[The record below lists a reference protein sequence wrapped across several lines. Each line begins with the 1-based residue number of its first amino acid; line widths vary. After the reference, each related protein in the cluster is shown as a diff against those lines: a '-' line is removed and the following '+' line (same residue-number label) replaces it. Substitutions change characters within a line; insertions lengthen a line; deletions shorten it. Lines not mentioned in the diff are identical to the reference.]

1 MTEIRAANRHALGH
15 ARAHAS
21 GVTPWDPSSVF
32 LLKSLLYPC
41 AATGSLGVSL
51 LICHEPFQHS
61 YFLIAVIAFLATAD
75 FLDVAPLQYDF
86 TRLVNLGSLVN
97 IAMQWLMVVGFI
109 WVLVT
114 LSDMQDRFEPQVL
127 ITWAAITPP
136 VLWLSQLVA
145 QQSLRAL
152 SPGQSAARKA
162 VIIGHDKLGVLLGR
176 ELNRDPSLRVSVLGY
191 FDDRRGDEQ
200 NGDDR
205 DDDDETPNLG
215 DPSRLPQFILRNDV
229 QIVYITWPM
238 TREARILELLET
250 LRDSTVSIYFV
261 PDVSVANLI
270 QARVDFVNGIP
281 VVGVCESPF
290 YGIRGLAKRS
300 CDILFSS
307 AMILM
312 LSPVLLAVAIGVRRS
327 GPGPVVFKQRR
338 YGLDGKEITVYKF
351 RSMTVTEDG
360 DASYTQVVRN
370 DSRVTP
376 FGAFIRKTSL
386 DELPQLFNVLDGTMS
401 LVGPRPHAVAVNEQY
416 RRLISGYMVR
426 HKVKPGITGWAQVNG
441 FRGGDDLES
450 MKSRV
455 EADLEYLRNW
465 SLGLDLVILLR
476 TLALVW
482 ADRRAF

>member
-1 MTEIRAANRHALGH
+1 MNQIRAAHR
-15 ARAHAS
+15 HAS

-32 LLKSLLYPC
+32 VLKSLLYPL
-41 AATGSLGVSL
+41 AATGSLGVAL
-51 LICHEPFQHS
+51 LICHEPFQHA

-86 TRLVNLGSLVN
+86 ARSATLGSLFN
-97 IAMQWLMVVGFI
+97 LATQWLMVVGFI
-109 WVLVT
+109 WVLIT
-114 LSDMQDRFEPQVL
+114 LSDMQDRFDRRVL
-127 ITWAAITPP
+127 LTWAGITPL

-145 QQSLRAL
+145 QQALRVVGPKAIA
-152 SPGQSAARKA
+152 SRKA
-162 VIIGHDKLGVLLGR
+162 VIIGRNELGR
-176 ELNRDPSLRVSVLGY
+176 VLARELKHDLSLRVNVLGY
-191 FDDRRGDEQ
+191 FDDQTQGTAPAGADKD
-200 NGDDR
+200 GKSVA
-205 DDDDETPNLG
+205 PMLG
-215 DPSRLPQFILRNDV
+215 EPSQLPQFILRNDV

-238 TREARILELLET
+238 AREARILELLET

-270 QARVDFVNGIP
+270 QARVDFVNGLP

-290 YGIRGLAKRS
+290 YGIRGLAKRAF
-300 CDILFSS
+300 DIVLSS
-307 AMILM
+307 AMILV
-312 LSPVLLAVAIGVRRS
+312 LTPVLIAVALGVRRS
-327 GPGPVVFKQRR
+327 GPGPIVFQQRR

-360 DASYTQVVRN
+360 DHTYTQVIRN
-370 DSRVTP
+370 DTRVTP

-386 DELPQLFNVLDGTMS
+386 DELPQLFNVLEGTMS

-441 FRGGDDLES
+441 HRGGDDLES

-455 EADLEYLRNW
+455 AADLEYLRNW
-465 SLGLDLVILLR
+465 SLGLDLAILFK
-476 TLALVW
+476 TVALVW
-482 ADRRAF
+482 TDRRAF

>member
-1 MTEIRAANRHALGH
+1 MDKSLEARATMTQIRTANRHAP
-15 ARAHAS
+15 

-32 LLKSLLYPC
+32 VVKSLLYPI

-51 LICHEPFQHS
+51 LICHEPFQHA

-75 FLDVAPLQYDF
+75 LLDVAPLQYDF
-86 TRLVNLGSLVN
+86 ASSATLASLVN
-97 IAMQWLMVVGFI
+97 IAVQWLLVVGFI
-109 WVLVT
+109 WVLIS
-114 LSDMQDRFEPQVL
+114 LSDMQDRFEPRVL
-127 ITWAAITPP
+127 ATWAAITPL
-136 VLWLSQLVA
+136 VLWLSQLGA
-145 QQSLRAL
+145 QQALRAMGPRY
-152 SPGQSAARKA
+152 SDARKA
-162 VIIGHDKLGVLLGR
+162 VIIGFNELGKMLGR
-176 ELNRDPSLRVSVLGY
+176 ELRRDLSLRVNLLGY
-191 FDDRRGDEQ
+191 FDDAKALHASGDS
-200 NGDDR
+200 DATR
-205 DDDDETPNLG
+205 LG
-215 DPSRLPQFILRNDV
+215 DPSLLPQFILRNNV

-238 TREARILELLET
+238 TREVRILELLET

-270 QARVDFVNGIP
+270 QSRVDFVNGIP

-290 YGIRGLAKRS
+290 YGIRGLAKRV
-300 CDILFSS
+300 CDIVFSG
-307 AMILM
+307 
-312 LSPVLLAVAIGVRRS
+312 LSIVLLAPVFVAVAIGVRRS

-360 DASYTQVVRN
+360 DLSYTQVIRN

-386 DELPQLFNVLDGTMS
+386 DELPQLFNVLEGTMS

-416 RRLISGYMVR
+416 RKMISGYMVR

-441 FRGGDDLES
+441 FRGGYDLES
-450 MKSRV
+450 MKGRV

-465 SLGLDLVILLR
+465 SLGLDIAILFR
-476 TLALVW
+476 TFALVW

>member
-1 MTEIRAANRHALGH
+1 MNMIRAAHRHAP
-15 ARAHAS
+15 

-32 LLKSLLYPC
+32 VLKSLLYPL
-41 AATGSLGVSL
+41 AATGSLGVAL
-51 LICHEPFQHS
+51 LVCHEPFQHS

-86 TRLVNLGSLVN
+86 SRSATLGSLLN
-97 IAMQWLMVVGFI
+97 LAAQWLMVVGFI
-109 WVLVT
+109 WVLVA
-114 LSDMQDRFEPQVL
+114 LSDMQDRFDRRVL
-127 ITWAAITPP
+127 LTWAGITPL
-136 VLWLSQLVA
+136 VLWISQLVA
-145 QQSLRAL
+145 QQVLRVMGPRAIA
-152 SPGQSAARKA
+152 SRNA
-162 VIIGHDKLGVLLGR
+162 VIIGQNALGR
-176 ELNRDPSLRVSVLGY
+176 MLAGQLQKDMSLRVNLLGF
-191 FDDRRGDEQ
+191 FDDHRPRARSAAEAV
-200 NGDDR
+200 
-205 DDDDETPNLG
+205 LG
-215 DPSRLPQFILRNDV
+215 DPRHLPQFILRNDV

-238 TREARILELLET
+238 ARESRILELLET

-290 YGIRGLAKRS
+290 YGIRGLAKRM
-300 CDILFSS
+300 CDIVLSS
-307 AMILM
+307 AMIL
-312 LSPVLLAVAIGVRRS
+312 VLLPVFIGVALGVRRS
-327 GPGPVVFKQRR
+327 GPGPIVFQQRR

-360 DASYTQVVRN
+360 DLTYTQVIRN
-370 DSRVTP
+370 DARVTP

-386 DELPQLFNVLDGTMS
+386 DELPQLFNVLEGTMS

-450 MKSRV
+450 MQNRV
-455 EADLEYLRNW
+455 AADLEYLRNW
-465 SLGLDLVILLR
+465 SLGLDLTILLK
-476 TLALVW
+476 TVALVW
-482 ADRRAF
+482 TDRRAF